1 MSGCIIGQ
9 MEPGLKIGGKMK
21 RVIEALD
28 MVLDQKDSELAG
40 LETEIRYLENG
51 IINAEANQEIAH
63 YLMESIDN
71 EMMSSNKKMS
81 EADAKMVALRSQRK
95 KIGQQLK
102 SDVECIK
109 LLKEKRDE
117 LLEIKEDIEADIKE
131 IQLFLNSHNAY
142 IIKNINS
149 KSDTNAISD
158 LFSSIISGVS
168 VSSRGSGIAF
178 NLNVK

>member
-63 YLMESIDN
+63 YL
-71 EMMSSNKKMS
+71 
-81 EADAKMVALRSQRK
+81 
-95 KIGQQLK
+95 
-102 SDVECIK
+102 
-109 LLKEKRDE
+109 
-117 LLEIKEDIEADIKE
+117 
-131 IQLFLNSHNAY
+131 
-142 IIKNINS
+142 II
-149 KSDTNAISD
+149 
-158 LFSSIISGVS
+158 
-168 VSSRGSGIAF
+168 
-178 NLNVK
+178 